1 MISIEI
7 KGKDNYHEIMNEL
20 ILSDNYNKEGI
31 DEAFKKKYKATL
43 EKPIY
48 NFSDGTSIQAE
59 GSFLRTIL
67 IDSESDSPSISI

>member
-1 MISIEI
+1 MMRNLISIEI

-48 NFSDGTSIQAE
+48 NFSGIDNKHICICSIFALQI
-59 GSFLRTIL
+59 R
-67 IDSESDSPSISI
+67 